1 MAELPELTI
10 TEAARLLG
18 QRAITARELVEAT
31 VRRIEETEPHVHAYV
46 AVYAEQALRDAR
58 QADREIAH
66 GHWRG
71 PLHGIPLGIK
81 DLVYMKGAVT
91 EAGSRVLGGFIPDY
105 DATVVE
111 RLRQAGAIIV
121 GKTVTHEFA
130 YGVNTPATRNPWDL
144 ACYPGGSSAGS
155 GVAVAVRSAFGA
167 VGTDT
172 GGSIRV
178 PASMNNIVG
187 LKPTFGRVSR
197 YGIVALSPSL
207 DHAGPLARTVED
219 CALLLQA
226 IAGHD
231 PQDSGSID
239 HPVPDYR
246 DVLQEGAA
254 GAVIGVE
261 RDYAFYE
268 GVSGDVRAAVEAV
281 IEDFREQ
288 GATIVEVSMPELHLV
303 TAALLTILL
312 PEASAYH
319 RQWLRERWADYD
331 PATRIMLALGEL
343 VPGTHY
349 VTALRV
355 RRLLRETMK
364 TLFNSYQLDAL
375 LTPTLPVT
383 TVPIDQLAVPLESG
397 ETPLTSLLRCT
408 PMANI
413 TGQPALSAP
422 CGLAG
427 NGLPIGY
434 QLVGRPFAEATL
446 FRLARAYERNYAWH
460 TQQPSLPS

>member
-1 MAELPELTI
+1 MTEILELTI
-10 TEAARLLG
+10 SKAARLLG
-18 QRAITARELVEAT
+18 QRAISAQELVEAT
-31 VRRIEETEPHVHAYV
+31 LHRIEETEPQVHAYV
-46 AVYAEQALRDAR
+46 AVYAEQALHDAR

-66 GHWRG
+66 GHRRG

-81 DLVYMKGAVT
+81 DLVYMRGAVT
-91 EAGSRVLGGFIPDY
+91 EAGSRVLAGFIPAY

-111 RLRQAGAIIV
+111 RLRQAGAIII

-130 YGVNTPATRNPWDL
+130 YGVNTPATRNAWDL

-155 GVAVAVRSAFGA
+155 GVALAVRSAFGA
-167 VGTDT
+167 IGTDT

-207 DHAGPLARTVED
+207 DHAGPMTRTVED

-239 HPVPDYR
+239 HPVPDYS
-246 DVLQEGAA
+246 VALQEGVA

-261 RDYAFYE
+261 RDYAFYA
-268 GVSGDVRAAVEAV
+268 GVSSDVRAAVEGV
-281 IEDFREQ
+281 IEDLREQ
-288 GATIVEVSMPELHLV
+288 GATIVEVRMPELHLV
-303 TAALLTILL
+303 TPALLTILL

-319 RQWLRERWADYD
+319 RRSLREHWADYD
-331 PATRIMLALGEL
+331 PATRLMLALGEL
-343 VPGTHY
+343 VPGAQY
-349 VTALRV
+349 VTAQRV
-355 RRLLRETMK
+355 RHLLQETMK
-364 TLFNSYQLDAL
+364 NLFNAYQLDAL
-375 LTPTLPVT
+375 LTPTLPIT
-383 TVPIDQLAVPLESG
+383 TVPIGQLGVPIESG
-397 ETPLTSLLRCT
+397 EAALTSLLRCT

-422 CGLAG
+422 CGFAG

-446 FRLARAYERNYAWH
+446 FRLARAYERNHTWH
-460 TQQPSLPS
+460 TQQPRLPS